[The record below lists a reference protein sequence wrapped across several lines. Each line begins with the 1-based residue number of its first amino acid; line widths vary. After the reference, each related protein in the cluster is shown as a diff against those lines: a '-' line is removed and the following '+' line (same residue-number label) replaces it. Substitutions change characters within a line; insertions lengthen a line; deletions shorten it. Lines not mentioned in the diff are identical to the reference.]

1 MNVIRRNGMQDK
13 GRSCELVKAWVVVE
27 NRRGDVFMNLFED
40 KNEAVKY
47 AEELHPLDR
56 KNITGIYETFAIELD
71 GELLRVFR
79 SDDMDKLYG
88 GEAFDTMDGVVNGES
103 LSKEELERIIKG

>member
-1 MNVIRRNGMQDK
+1 MIMQDK
-13 GRSCELVKAWVVVE
+13 GRSCSLVKAWVVM
-27 NRRGDVFMNLFED
+27 RDRAGDVFMDLFEEKD
-40 KNEAVKY
+40 EAVKY

-79 SDDMDKLYG
+79 SDDMDKMYG
-88 GEAFDTMDGVVNGES
+88 GEAFDTMDGVVNGKS
-103 LSKEELERIIKG
+103 LSKEELGRIIKG

>member
-1 MNVIRRNGMQDK
+1 MNVIRRNEMQDK

-56 KNITGIYETFAIELD
+56 KAITGIYETIAVELD
-71 GELLRVFR
+71 GELLSVYR
-79 SDDMDKLYG
+79 SDDIDGLYG
-88 GEAFDTMDGVVNGES
+88 GSLPDTMDGVVKGDYVS
-103 LSKEELERIIKG
+103 DEELEMIIKG

>member
-1 MNVIRRNGMQDK
+1 MQDK
-13 GRSCELVKAWVVVE
+13 GRSCQLVKVWVVVE
-27 NRRGDVFMNLFED
+27 DRKGDVFMNLFEEKD
-40 KNEAVKY
+40 EAVKY

-56 KNITGIYETFAIELD
+56 KNLTGIYETFAIELD

-88 GEAFDTMDGVVNGES
+88 GEAFDTMDGVLNGES
-103 LSKEELERIIKG
+103 LSKEELGRIIEG